1 MAPLG
6 WGRGTVLSGA
16 SRCFGT
22 FNGGRG
28 APHGDG
34 GLCTKS
40 KDTPGTVGRGLES
53 YPGTQ
58 VGLQEGVPGTPD
70 GTGASPSRLEPAPG
84 LSLSP
89 MLHRQGRLLAA
100 WYPAPKTPHP
110 KPSLPCPCGPCSA
123 SLSLGVAWGG
133 GLSEGAPAVMAFP
146 QTGHGVAELDMTE
159 HTAERPANLTSVGVP
174 PRT

>member
-1 MAPLG
+1 MLG
-6 WGRGTVLSGA
+6 K
-16 SRCFGT
+16 

-34 GLCTKS
+34 GFCAKS

-53 YPGTQ
+53 YPGTP

-70 GTGASPSRLEPAPG
+70 DTGASPSRLEPAPG
-84 LSLSP
+84 HSLSP
-89 MLHRQGRLLAA
+89 VVHRLGRLLVA
-100 WYPAPKTPHP
+100 WNPAPETPHP
-110 KPSLPCPCGPCSA
+110 ETFLAPSLWSLQHSPELGRGP
-123 SLSLGVAWGG
+123 GRRG

-159 HTAERPANLTSVGVP
+159 HTCAHTHMPMAERPANLTSVGVP